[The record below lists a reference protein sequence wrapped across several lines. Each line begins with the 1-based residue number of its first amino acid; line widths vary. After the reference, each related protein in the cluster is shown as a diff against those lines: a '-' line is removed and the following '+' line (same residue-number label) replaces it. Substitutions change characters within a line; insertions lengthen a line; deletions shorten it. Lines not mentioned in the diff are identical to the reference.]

1 MFVTLSNWMN
11 LPVWLILMLLDDDF
25 KFLDKTTLT
34 SGLMSCVSIWIEG
47 NMVFWFTSDD
57 FTSNIDII
65 VSDGV
70 PFVTICQLLYQV

>member
-11 LPVWLILMLLDDDF
+11 LPVWLILMLPDDDF

-34 SGLMSCVSIWIEG
+34 SGLMSCVSIWIEC
-47 NMVFWFTSDD
+47 NMVFWRTLDD
-57 FTSNIDII
+57 STLIVDVT

-70 PFVTICQLLYQV
+70 I